1 MLDLVTKLWHTLHTS
16 TESPAIMEIIN
27 QLLTAIQQIEA
38 NVPTLISLIASAWVV
53 QVANMFL
60 GYRLNLFGI
69 IPRHVIGLPGILVS
83 PWLHG
88 SINHIFMNSL
98 FFFAMAGLVSING
111 MQTFTIISI
120 SIMLISGS
128 LVWLFA
134 RLASHVGAS
143 SLIMGYWSFI
153 MVKAYFDPQMIDV
166 ITAALGM
173 YYFGVDLLASVAP
186 GKGGVSVEGH
196 VSGLIAGAI
205 TATWYAE
212 ICNIVSV
219 MMADLFGVLL
229 ICGL

>member
-1 MLDLVTKLWHTLHTS
+1 MLDLVSKLWHTLHTS

-98 FFFAMAGLVSING
+98 FFLRHGRFGIHQWHADVYHYFNQYHADFRIFSLA
-111 MQTFTIISI
+111 FCPISQPR
-120 SIMLISGS
+120 
-128 LVWLFA
+128 WC
-134 RLASHVGAS
+134 
-143 SLIMGYWSFI
+143 
-153 MVKAYFDPQMIDV
+153 Q
-166 ITAALGM
+166 
-173 YYFGVDLLASVAP
+173 
-186 GKGGVSVEGH
+186 
-196 VSGLIAGAI
+196 
-205 TATWYAE
+205 
-212 ICNIVSV
+212 
-219 MMADLFGVLL
+219 
-229 ICGL
+229 